1 MTQHRGTVFLTEE
14 RLDIGRES
22 NGFTVAVRGHRWPPF
37 LVTLASRTELDG
49 PLLRCDNRTVAPL
62 PADASAYTRLL
73 ARTRSLPLATHHLHR
88 SLVPMTQESAHLDS
102 AHRDTLSH
110 LFQHPA
116 SYNIE
121 WHDVLSLL
129 EAVGS
134 VEERHDGRFVVTV
147 GSETLTL
154 EQPRDKDIDIQQLV
168 DIRRVLRNAG
178 YASDLE

>member
-1 MTQHRGTVFLTEE
+1 
-14 RLDIGRES
+14 
-22 NGFTVAVRGHRWPPF
+22 
-37 LVTLASRTELDG
+37 
-49 PLLRCDNRTVAPL
+49 
-62 PADASAYTRLL
+62 
-73 ARTRSLPLATHHLHR
+73 
-88 SLVPMTQESAHLDS
+88 MTQESAHLDS
-102 AHRDTLSH
+102 AHRDTLAH

>member
-1 MTQHRGTVFLTEE
+1 
-14 RLDIGRES
+14 
-22 NGFTVAVRGHRWPPF
+22 
-37 LVTLASRTELDG
+37 
-49 PLLRCDNRTVAPL
+49 
-62 PADASAYTRLL
+62 
-73 ARTRSLPLATHHLHR
+73 
-88 SLVPMTQESAHLDS
+88 MTQESRPLDS

-110 LFQHPA
+110 LFRHPA

-134 VEERHDGRFVVTV
+134 VEDRHDGKFVVTV

-168 DIRRVLRNAG
+168 DIRSMLRNAG
-178 YASDLE
+178 YAGGLE